1 MATNQPSLSTH
12 LVLTLLVST
21 IIISLSYQQRLN
33 FLVSPISQLTTPI
46 RQPFFSL
53 RRNLDN
59 QLQFISNLPH
69 QQRIIDDLK
78 RQNAQ
83 LSLLA
88 QKTKQLEAENQALK
102 DVLSA
107 NITPNHQVLPV
118 QIISLS
124 RYAIINQGA
133 SSGLAQGMP
142 IVTDDTLLG
151 IITRTSAN
159 TSQVRL
165 LTDPDTNIPATTLN
179 QASGNL
185 IFTHNTLQLTQVT
198 QKQLL
203 NPEEPVFTTGS
214 EIIPAGLLIG
224 TIKQITSN
232 DSDVYQ
238 TATITPAATITQHQH
253 LFVIIN

>member
-21 IIISLSYQQRLN
+21 IITSLSYQQRLN
-33 FLVSPISQLTTPI
+33 FLVSPISQLTTPV
-46 RQPFFSL
+46 RQPFFGL

-118 QIISLS
+118 QVISLS
-124 RYAIINQGA
+124 RYAIINQGT
-133 SSGLAQGMP
+133 SNGLAQGMP
-142 IVTDDTLLG
+142 IVTDDILLG

-198 QKQLL
+198 QKQVL

-214 EIIPAGLLIG
+214 ETIPPGLLIG